1 MINDKYEIRT
11 EEIDGVSNW
20 IWYKEEKGGAWDSR
34 THWPSQKNLIQKY
47 CKKFDVAVQAGGN
60 QGMYPRL
67 MANIFKTVYTFEPH
81 WENFYSLVLNC
92 NQENIIKI
100 NGALG
105 DNHTMVSLDGG
116 SDGNMGTWKTSE
128 NIHHS
133 IPQFKIDDLTLQ
145 HLDLIYLDVE
155 GYESKIIIGA
165 KNSIE
170 KFKPVIVCENGHQYA
185 EQLSSLNYKTA
196 DRSNSDTFFIFNE

>member
-34 THWPSQKNLIQKY
+34 THWQSQKNLIQKY

-155 GYESKIIIGA
+155 GYEPNVIEGA
-165 KNSIE
+165 RNSIL
-170 KFKPVIVCENGHQYA
+170 KFK
-185 EQLSSLNYKTA
+185 
-196 DRSNSDTFFIFNE
+196 FFTHYI